1 MQYPTLKYKPV
12 VQIAQSENHLE
23 AATNH
28 FKEQISIYGQ
38 QILINLVRK
47 IILIIF
53 YYFINDNINNRL
65 IIEVQ
70 NKN

>member
-28 FKEQISIYGQ
+28 FNEQISNYGQ

-47 IILIIF
+47 IILMLF
-53 YYFINDNINNRL
+53 YYFN
-65 IIEVQ
+65 
-70 NKN
+70 NKNFIIFF